1 MQDHPP
7 LLVVADLDTVVVVAT
22 GQDAAPPMLITLLT
36 NLPPVEGAGQSLLL
50 AKATIAAIL
59 VIRIPL

>member
-7 LLVVADLDTVVVVAT
+7 LLVVADLDTVVVAT
-22 GQDAAPPMLITLLT
+22 GQEAAPPTMLITLLT
-36 NLPPVEGAGQSLLL
+36 NLPPVAGQSLLL